1 MLVPSPGGAH
11 LSILEHVAEPQC
23 VGINAHLV
31 GDHVRVG
38 LHREHHLGLSRR
50 AIGAAG
56 HIVGVHHVAVDLKMG
71 DVVLPPAASRL
82 RESGAAPEAAVG
94 PAVVHHG
101 AVPRPERSVA
111 FHPGLDG
118 DDRGMPGITGHQ
130 LLGVAHDHFDG
141 SSRRR
146 TGNSR

>member
-1 MLVPSPGGAH
+1 MLTVTEYTLCPWGRCPRDMPRPTYGPRLRRTPVGGFDGGSQGCLAPYVLVPSPGGAH

-56 HIVGVHHVAVDLKMG
+56 HVVRVHHVAVDLKMG
-71 DVVLPPAASRL
+71 DVVLPPGRVPAAG
-82 RESGAAPEAAVG
+82 ESGAALKP
-94 PAVVHHG
+94 
-101 AVPRPERSVA
+101 
-111 FHPGLDG
+111 L
-118 DDRGMPGITGHQ
+118 
-130 LLGVAHDHFDG
+130 
-141 SSRRR
+141 
-146 TGNSR
+146 